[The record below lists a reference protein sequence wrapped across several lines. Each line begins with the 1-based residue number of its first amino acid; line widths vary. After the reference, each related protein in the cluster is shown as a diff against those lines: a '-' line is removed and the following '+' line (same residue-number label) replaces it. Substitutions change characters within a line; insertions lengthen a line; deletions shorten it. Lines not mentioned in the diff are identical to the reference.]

1 MNSVA
6 LAASVMMCLG
16 PTHPHPPAQPA
27 SIAAAVAASG
37 GTFDRNRNDFD
48 ILLTAVQ
55 AAGLVNALGDPA
67 ANLTVFAP
75 TDGSLGD
82 GGCVAGVY
90 SGPC

>member
-6 LAASVMMCLG
+6 LAASVTMCLG